1 VLVVAHNLLR
11 AWSEAWGLRDG
22 LVRPWL
28 HPEWGAQGAD
38 WVTGQRCLRLLPK
51 QRGWEG
57 CAALV
62 KSEKIARVWFRYM
75 WNAWNPKK
83 LAKEMLRHQIKQ
95 KNIISECDH
104 LKYVLMK
111 INQTVTTQATKKWV
125 ASLLG
130 LEEDFGLDE
139 IQTKVDMNGLQ
150 MTNNDWAVTG
160 LLQRNEVSW
169 TWSTLAVMKAWGRI
183 VLWLQR
189 ICKRHA
195 VVKLHHVKQAAPWHS
210 MVGQG
215 CFDWSIVWMPRA
227 EWTRR
232 KNRGFMH
239 NKQSEMC
246 MPLITWRGAYRLA
259 QSANNDHEKTTWK
272 VMGRMLM
279 LPDCTIIDIPTRRA
293 RVVCWVKRKCSCPK
307 I

>member
-1 VLVVAHNLLR
+1 
-11 AWSEAWGLRDG
+11 
-22 LVRPWL
+22 
-28 HPEWGAQGAD
+28 
-38 WVTGQRCLRLLPK
+38 
-51 QRGWEG
+51 
-57 CAALV
+57 
-62 KSEKIARVWFRYM
+62 
-75 WNAWNPKK
+75 
-83 LAKEMLRHQIKQ
+83 
-95 KNIISECDH
+95 
-104 LKYVLMK
+104 
-111 INQTVTTQATKKWV
+111 
-125 ASLLG
+125 
-130 LEEDFGLDE
+130 
-139 IQTKVDMNGLQ
+139 

-169 TWSTLAVMKAWGRI
+169 TWSTLAVMKAWGSI

-239 NKQSEMC
+239 NKQSEMR
-246 MPLITWRGAYRLA
+246 MPLITWRGAHRLA
-259 QSANNDHEKTTWK
+259 QSADNDHEETTWK
-272 VMGRMLM
+272 VRGRMLM

-293 RVVCWVKRKCSCPK
+293 RVVCWVKRNCSCPK
-307 I
+307 TKKLNNVITKEKSQTRMVNGVCHEYGRNNCHVWNVERNELAWMCLANHSELRKTKLIGFET